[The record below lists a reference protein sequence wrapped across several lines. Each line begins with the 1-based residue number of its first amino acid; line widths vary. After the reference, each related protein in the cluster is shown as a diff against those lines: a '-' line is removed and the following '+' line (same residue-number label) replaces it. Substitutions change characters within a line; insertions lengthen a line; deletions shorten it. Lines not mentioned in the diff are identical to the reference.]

1 VFQPRFVV
9 HVFSPND
16 IEDLYAFLSDPAMSA
31 FIAQPVETITYPERT
46 DPRQLLAERER
57 KLRQRSLGRRLEQ
70 DLYVV
75 KMVRWLRYRYREW
88 PGVVARADAAPRR
101 AFDVADVSTNPA
113 SLGWRYTE
121 HALAYMS
128 HLSSRAGARLVMAPL
143 ARGRQLDILRE
154 IATRHGIDLV
164 DTARIFEPASFL
176 PNDGHLSPHGARLM
190 AELIAEHLARL
201 PRAARDG
208 R

>member
-1 VFQPRFVV
+1 
-9 HVFSPND
+9 
-16 IEDLYAFLSDPAMSA
+16 
-31 FIAQPVETITYPERT
+31 
-46 DPRQLLAERER
+46 
-57 KLRQRSLGRRLEQ
+57 
-70 DLYVV
+70 
-75 KMVRWLRYRYREW
+75 
-88 PGVVARADAAPRR
+88 
-101 AFDVADVSTNPA
+101 
-113 SLGWRYTE
+113 
-121 HALAYMS
+121 
-128 HLSSRAGARLVMAPL
+128 MAPL